1 MDLYARVYEELMA
14 VPVIKGRKSEGERFP
29 GGRYTTTVEAYIP
42 TALRAIQ
49 GATSHSLG
57 QNFAKMFDIKFE
69 NPDWK
74 KNGEK
79 SEKFKM
85 PWQNSWGLTTRS
97 LGVMIMVHGND
108 LGLVLPPR
116 VAPIQVVILYIEKG
130 SMKSEEVKNMRNKAK
145 EIEETLIKSGIR
157 AKLDDRSNYTGGF
170 KMSFWELKGVPMI
183 LTLGAREMQ
192 SEQVECSLRVD
203 SGDKSK
209 RKNKAKFS
217 WDELTVKVPE
227 ILENVQA
234 QMLSKARKERDEHIS
249 VAMNMT
255 EFKRELNKGNMI
267 LAPWCE
273 LKSTEDLV
281 KEMTRDCGT
290 DTEKKDDEKSKKSTE
305 DKAKMLSGS
314 AKPLCLPFN
323 QPPMFPGTK
332 CFTGN
337 GELARS
343 WCLWGR
349 SY

>member
-1 MDLYARVYEELMA
+1 
-14 VPVIKGRKSEGERFP
+14 
-29 GGRYTTTVEAYIP
+29 
-42 TALRAIQ
+42 
-49 GATSHSLG
+49 
-57 QNFAKMFDIKFE
+57 
-69 NPDWK
+69 
-74 KNGEK
+74 
-79 SEKFKM
+79 
-85 PWQNSWGLTTRS
+85 
-97 LGVMIMVHGND
+97 
-108 LGLVLPPR
+108 
-116 VAPIQVVILYIEKG
+116 
-130 SMKSEEVKNMRNKAK
+130 
-145 EIEETLIKSGIR
+145 
-157 AKLDDRSNYTGGF
+157 
-170 KMSFWELKGVPMI
+170 
-183 LTLGAREMQ
+183 MQ
-192 SEQVECSLRVD
+192 SKQVECSLRVD

-209 RKNKAKFS
+209 RKNKAKLS